1 MLWKVMQNRAKITNE
16 YAKIVFKLVQN
27 CSKDSPKIDAK
38 SAIQKSIK
46 NRAVERQRVAKVTS
60 IIQRREVS
68 GPEESLYSKKDGS
81 FWQQDINTRQRI
93 PTRRWA
99 EEVFEGINKYMKEK

>member
-1 MLWKVMQNRAKITNE
+1 MLGKVMQNGTKITNE
-16 YAKIVFKLVQN
+16 YATIAVKLVQTRSQN
-27 CSKDSPKIDAK
+27 NPNIDSEIDAK
-38 SAIQKSIK
+38 SVIQKSIK

-68 GPEESLYSKKDGS
+68 GPEESLYSKKEAS
-81 FWQQDINTRQRI
+81 FWQQDSHTREGI

-99 EEVFEGINKYMKEK
+99 EGLARGQDS